1 MTAAMFRVMWLSL
14 LNDRGALA
22 MAFIMP
28 VLFFLVMA
36 EIFSSTTGGPI
47 MLRVAFANEAGDD
60 TSLRL
65 VDALQTSG
73 SLEVV
78 GATNNS
84 RSEVNALVAKG
95 TADVGIVFPAGARSL
110 DDVGGFGPAPIILV
124 NDPVRSATVPMLSGL
139 IQKTYFE
146 ALPDIALGG
155 VVTVIDSQFVALE
168 PEQLAD
174 IDIGLQ
180 EMAVEARAGRQGG
193 WSFGEMIEQH
203 DIAGRSAATNHVAY
217 YAGAVAFLFLL
228 FSCLQ
233 GAVSL
238 TEERES
244 GILERIMA
252 GPGGMAVLVSGK
264 FLFLVFQGFL
274 QMFVIF
280 IAAWLIYGV
289 DLPARFGSWIV
300 VTLVACVAAAG
311 LSLLVAAA
319 CRTSSQARS
328 VWTVLVLISSVVG
341 GSMVPRFFMPLWLR
355 DLGWFTPN
363 TWVLEAY
370 SALFWRDAA
379 LSEALLPCSLLAIV
393 GLAGFLGAQW
403 LAAQRARL

>member
-1 MTAAMFRVMWLSL
+1 MTAAMLRVMWLSL
-14 LNDRGALA
+14 LNDRGAFA

-65 VDALQTSG
+65 VDALQASG

-370 SALFWRDAA
+370 AALFWRDAA
-379 LSEALLPCSLLAIV
+379 LSEALLPVSLLAIV

>member
-14 LNDRGALA
+14 LNDRGAFA

-65 VDALQTSG
+65 VDALQASG

-110 DDVGGFGPAPIILV
+110 DDVGGIGPAPIILV